1 MTLDDLKN
9 HFGNG
14 ARFQEKT
21 GMSHANYVHWNK
33 IGYIPILT
41 QMRLQKLTGGT
52 LQANF
57 DHGEGVINVKP
68 K

>member
-9 HFGNG
+9 HFGNSM
-14 ARFQEKT
+14 RFQEKT

-41 QMRLQKLTGGT
+41 QMKIHQLTGGT
-52 LQANF
+52 LKADF
-57 DHGEGVINVKP
+57 AHAEGKKYVEP
-68 K
+68 E